1 MRIVRVR
8 VGRANDFTQQHERW
22 IGELI
27 FFHDRI
33 ERNVFAVVA
42 ELAIRDVEHDSIL
55 DLCPVSV
62 VRKEDEL
69 RIFVDE
75 LFDEPWARYAVHF
88 NFLAS
93 DPFHAVCWR
102 L

>member
-1 MRIVRVR
+1 ME
-8 VGRANDFTQQHERW
+8 G
-22 IGELI
+22 
-27 FFHDRI
+27 
-33 ERNVFAVVA
+33 NVKAPV
-42 ELAIRDVEHDSIL
+42 ELAIGHVEYDSII